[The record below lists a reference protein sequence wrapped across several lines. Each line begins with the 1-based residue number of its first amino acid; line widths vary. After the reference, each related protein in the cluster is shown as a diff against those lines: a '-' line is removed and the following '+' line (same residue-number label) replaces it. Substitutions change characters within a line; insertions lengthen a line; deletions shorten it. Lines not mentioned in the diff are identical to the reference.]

1 MSKDLRKQLTEKVIG
16 VLEDLGNDNKIFE
29 STPSSVATTSASL
42 VVEIPYCIIIDK
54 LIRRI
59 SSIALKKLE
68 DENVS
73 SDELN
78 HTLTSDFRKIEE
90 QWSSSWKN
98 IYRRGSI
105 SALFETKAEDLPKDF
120 EKIVAKLKSN
130 YGMQDWQF
138 VCDTLYAVILP
149 NIEYNKEIIS
159 EVFRFYKYHHIRTVV
174 NSYAL
179 NDGQMIPFVIMIFE
193 PTSVL
198 YTEHDIPAEA
208 ITNIEEL

>member
-1 MSKDLRKQLTEKVIG
+1 MAE
-16 VLEDLGNDNKIFE
+16 EDIN
-29 STPSSVATTSASL
+29 
-42 VVEIPYCIIIDK
+42 K
-54 LIRRI
+54 LIRRV

-73 SDELN
+73 SDELKY
-78 HTLTSDFRKIEE
+78 TLTSDFRKIEE

-105 SALFETKAEDLPKDF
+105 AALFETKAEDLPKDF

-138 VCDTLYAVILP
+138 VCDTLYAVILQ